1 MISFDL
7 YSQERYLNSLNEN
20 QLSDKRSFGIFSARE
35 KNANNILSNSL
46 LQNQSSII
54 LNNSNGNINYKS
66 NNSYINK
73 NTPKSPSD
81 ELNISITKTN
91 LEYDKRIILLKQKL
105 QTLKEENKNSKN
117 NVNLIKL
124 RINKLQN
131 EEKASIRELE
141 KTKIR
146 ILNIKSNRENNFNKK
161 NYSKKKI
168 DLNLSSIK
176 NNKYEYNKKYL
187 NYTIKNNKSI
197 LNTES
202 VNGNKSQIS
211 LKIKN
216 SLNNIEKHNSCKINL
231 KRKKYSQN
239 NVNIISPKM
248 KYFITKN
255 GINNSYDMITTED
268 INKNNYNG
276 HYQNQKK
283 SSIFKKKINNNKSD
297 LRTQMKKNIIKK
309 LEENELKKRKIEE
322 EIKQIEK
329 EQYDLWLN
337 FSLNI
342 NSRSTESNTNN
353 TNDKRMKLYEN
364 KEFDEEYEDSDN
376 IVNYNY
382 F

>member
-73 NTPKSPSD
+73 NTPKSPND
-81 ELNISITKTN
+81 ELNILITKTN

-105 QTLKEENKNSKN
+105 QILKEENKNSKN

-216 SLNNIEKHNSCKINL
+216 SLNNIEKHHSCKINL

-283 SSIFKKKINNNKSD
+283 SLIFKKKINNNKSD

-309 LEENELKKRKIEE
+309 LEEDELKKRKIEE

-337 FSLNI
+337 FSLNL